1 GIACPIVMH
10 IGSLQANLAIR
21 YLTGLPVKK
30 DILYYL
36 AFDSEGVLDT
46 KRFNLPTS

>member
-1 GIACPIVMH
+1 MH

-21 YLTGLPVKK
+21 YLTGLSVKK

-36 AFDSEGVLDT
+36 SFDKDGILET
-46 KRFNLPTS
+46 KKFNLPTK